1 MIDLIKSLKTVMVKK
16 KLSAE
21 GVARFIGCS
30 GRQVRRWVDGQSDPS
45 LLSQNAIRLAL
56 RRIKRR

>member
-1 MIDLIKSLKTVMVKK
+1 MKDLIKSLKLVMVKE

-21 GVARFIGCS
+21 SVARFIGCS
-30 GRQVRRWVDGQSDPS
+30 GRQVRRWLEGQSVPS

-56 RRIKRR
+56 RRFKRK